1 MTAKAR
7 LVLQQGSPDHCL
19 AFTIHHIPDTELYTV
34 VRTTEDGETLGYYTD
49 EKTAI
54 KDQQTWFVDQVIV
67 ADRAQRAIEQR
78 LKEEM
83 DRVEAGGCLSHIPSQ
98 CGCGDC
104 LTTMAGEV
112 YADKPPKDHHSG
124 DDCNCEWCSDYGT
137 EDEE

>member
-7 LVLQQGSPDHCL
+7 LVLQQGSPDHCI

-49 EKTAI
+49 EKVAI

-67 ADRAQRAIEQR
+67 ADRALKQKLEAI
-78 LKEEM
+78 
-83 DRVEAGGCLSHIPSQ
+83 EAGGCLSHIPSE

-104 LTTMAGEV
+104 LTLMAGEPR
-112 YADKPPKDHHSG
+112 PPKDHHSG
-124 DDCNCEWCSDYGT
+124 DDCNCDWCSNYGT